1 MKGRLK
7 MYKDNIKILE
17 ILKNNEINKLYNE
30 LESLK
35 AKLEIEITKIENESN
50 YTPTN
55 SLGIVQ
61 EQGRI
66 IDIICSRIA
75 TQQEVINIL
84 GESN

>member
-1 MKGRLK
+1 

-35 AKLEIEITKIENESN
+35 AKLEIELTKIEKESN

-84 GESN
+84 GKNN

>member
-1 MKGRLK
+1 

-35 AKLEIEITKIENESN
+35 AKLEIEITKIEKEDN

-84 GESN
+84 NGSN

>member
-1 MKGRLK
+1 

-35 AKLEIEITKIENESN
+35 AKLEIEITKIEKESN

-61 EQGRI
+61 EQGRL

>member
-1 MKGRLK
+1 

-35 AKLEIEITKIENESN
+35 AKLEIEITKIEKESN
-50 YTPTN
+50 YMPTN

-84 GESN
+84 GESNSY

>member
-1 MKGRLK
+1 

-35 AKLEIEITKIENESN
+35 AKLEIELTKIEKESN

>member
-1 MKGRLK
+1 

-35 AKLEIEITKIENESN
+35 AKLEIEITKIEKEDN
-50 YTPTN
+50 YTLTN

-75 TQQEVINIL
+75 TQQEIINIL

>member
-1 MKGRLK
+1 

-35 AKLEIEITKIENESN
+35 AKLEIEITKIEKEDN

>member
-1 MKGRLK
+1 

-35 AKLEIEITKIENESN
+35 AKLEIEITKIEKEDN

-61 EQGRI
+61 EQGRT

-75 TQQEVINIL
+75 TQQEAINIL
-84 GESN
+84 SGSN

>member
-1 MKGRLK
+1 

-35 AKLEIEITKIENESN
+35 AKLEIEITKIEKEDN

-84 GESN
+84 GGSN

>member
-1 MKGRLK
+1 

-35 AKLEIEITKIENESN
+35 AKLEIEITKIEKESN

-75 TQQEVINIL
+75 TQQEAINIL

>member
-1 MKGRLK
+1 

-35 AKLEIEITKIENESN
+35 AKLEIEITKIEKESN

-61 EQGRI
+61 DQGRMV
-66 IDIICSRIA
+66 DIICSKIVA
-75 TQQEVINIL
+75 QQQVIDIVSSSKSL
-84 GESN
+84 LIK

>member
-1 MKGRLK
+1 

-35 AKLEIEITKIENESN
+35 AKLEIEITKIEKESN

-66 IDIICSRIA
+66 IDVICSRIA

-84 GESN
+84 GGSN

>member
-1 MKGRLK
+1 

-35 AKLEIEITKIENESN
+35 AKLEIEITKIEKESN

-84 GESN
+84 GGGN

>member
-1 MKGRLK
+1 

-35 AKLEIEITKIENESN
+35 AKLEIEITKIEKEDN

-84 GESN
+84 GGGN

>member
-1 MKGRLK
+1 

-35 AKLEIEITKIENESN
+35 AKLEIEMTKIEKESN

-66 IDIICSRIA
+66 IDIICSKIA

>member
-1 MKGRLK
+1 

-30 LESLK
+30 LKSLK
-35 AKLEIEITKIENESN
+35 AKLEIEITKIEKEDN
-50 YTPTN
+50 YTPAN

>member
-1 MKGRLK
+1 

-35 AKLEIEITKIENESN
+35 AKLEIEITKIEKESN

-84 GESN
+84 GGSNSY

>member
-1 MKGRLK
+1 

-35 AKLEIEITKIENESN
+35 AKLEIEITKIEKESN

>member
-1 MKGRLK
+1 MTENKT
-7 MYKDNIKILE
+7 DNVKILE

-35 AKLEIEITKIENESN
+35 AKLEIEITKIEKESN

-66 IDIICSRIA
+66 RDVICSRIA

-84 GESN
+84 GGSN

>member
-1 MKGRLK
+1 
-7 MYKDNIKILE
+7 MYEDNMKILE

-35 AKLEIEITKIENESN
+35 AKLEIEITKIEKESN

-61 EQGRI
+61 EQGRL

>member
-1 MKGRLK
+1 

>member
-1 MKGRLK
+1 MTENKT
-7 MYKDNIKILE
+7 DNVKILE

-35 AKLEIEITKIENESN
+35 EKLEIEITKIKQQNN
-50 YTPTN
+50 YVPN
-55 SLGIVQ
+55 SLGIIQ
-61 EQGRI
+61 EQGRA

-84 GESN
+84 DGSN

>member
-1 MKGRLK
+1 

-35 AKLEIEITKIENESN
+35 AKLEIEITKIEKEDN

-84 GESN
+84 YGSNSY

>member
-1 MKGRLK
+1 

-35 AKLEIEITKIENESN
+35 AKLEIEITKIEKEDN

-84 GESN
+84 DGSN